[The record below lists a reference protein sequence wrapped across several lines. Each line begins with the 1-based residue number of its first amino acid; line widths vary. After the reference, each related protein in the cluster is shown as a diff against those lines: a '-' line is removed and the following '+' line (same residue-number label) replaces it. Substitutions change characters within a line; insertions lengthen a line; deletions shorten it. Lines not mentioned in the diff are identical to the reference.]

1 MENED
6 NQDLNLNAENII
18 AVNEVVKNTNNSS
31 NPSDAEMQAV
41 VNLVQARFG
50 EDNMVEVISKMPIQS
65 YLFNISTNEEP
76 EGLVTRKGILFYFT
90 PSEDQAEQLEG
101 ELIPVWYSVP
111 QLSGDNA
118 DLFSN
123 ELA

>member
-6 NQDLNLNAENII
+6 NQDLNTNIAI
-18 AVNEVVKNTNNSS
+18 IGNTDNLS

-50 EDNMVEVISKMPIQS
+50 EDNKVEVISKMPIQS
-65 YLFNISTNEEP
+65 YLFNISTIDEA

-90 PSEDQAEQLEG
+90 PNESQATQLEG
-101 ELIPVWYSVP
+101 ELVPVWHSVP

-118 DLFSN
+118 DLFNN
-123 ELA
+123 EVA